1 MSNRILADSGATPV
15 TWRKL
20 DPQHKLRPQESS
32 SASTDAQTIR
42 QIEKATEEAYA
53 RGFASGVDSVKSEA
67 ASQVQPLIERL
78 SQTIKSISD
87 LRPKLRRE
95 AEEDLVKLSIAV
107 ARRILNRELSVD
119 PESIQAVVR
128 VALEKL
134 KSREVTRVRIHSSHE
149 PAVRN
154 SLAAHGGANHIQLII
169 DPTLQPGDVILET
182 SQGSFDGSLEFQ
194 LREIERG
201 FTDRLNG

>member
-20 DPQHKLRPQESS
+20 DPQHKLRPQETS
-32 SASTDAQTIR
+32 SAPIDAQMAR
-42 QIEKATEEAYA
+42 QIERAAEEAYQ
-53 RGFASGVDSVKSEA
+53 RGFASGVDTLKSEA

-87 LRPKLRRE
+87 LRPRLRRD

-134 KSREVTRVRIHSSHE
+134 QSREVTRVRIHASHE
-149 PAVRN
+149 VAVRN
-154 SLAAHGGANHIQLII
+154 CLAAQGGAHHIQITH

-182 SQGSFDGSLEFQ
+182 SQGSFDGSLDFQ

-201 FTDRLNG
+201 FTDRLNS